1 MSKNLE
7 NFWKLS
13 LEEFIVELEKQKVKI
28 SLSQK
33 RELIEFFESEK
44 RKIQD
49 LEQQIQQIDDE
60 IEQKVRY
67 LYGLTED

>member
-33 RELIEFFESEK
+33 RELIEFFESEN